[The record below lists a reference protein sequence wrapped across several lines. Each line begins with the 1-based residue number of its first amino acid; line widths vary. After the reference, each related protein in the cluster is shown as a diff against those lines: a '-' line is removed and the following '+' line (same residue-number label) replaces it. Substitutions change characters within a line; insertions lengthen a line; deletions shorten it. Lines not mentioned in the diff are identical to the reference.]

1 MSVLTDSN
9 SRALLFTVPHLLH
22 IVLYLY
28 TLLKLFFI
36 HSFSHSF
43 FCLSTNLRRCLSAC
57 WLVMVNDICNV
68 PSLCAECWANTMHT
82 TFIILNIIFHY
93 KYRQKI
99 YCSDSTFRIFIMSHW
114 SIHPFRFIAFGI
126 TYSIKRTLN

>member
-9 SRALLFTVPHLLH
+9 SRALLFTVPYYIFN

-28 TLLKLFFI
+28 TLLKLLF
-36 HSFSHSF
+36 HSFLRSF
-43 FCLSTNLRRCLSAC
+43 ILLSIYKFETLSVSLLAGDGKWYLQCTQYPVYVLSAEQIQC
-57 WLVMVNDICNV
+57 L
-68 PSLCAECWANTMHT
+68 H
-82 TFIILNIIFHY
+82 NIIFHY

-99 YCSDSTFRIFIMSHW
+99 YCSDSTFRICLMSHW

-126 TYSIKRTLN
+126 TYSIKRILN